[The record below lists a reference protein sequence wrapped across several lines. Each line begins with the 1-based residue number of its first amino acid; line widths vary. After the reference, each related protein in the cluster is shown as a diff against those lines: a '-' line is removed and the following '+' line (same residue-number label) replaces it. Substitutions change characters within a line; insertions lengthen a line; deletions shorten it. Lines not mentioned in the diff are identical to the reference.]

1 VRLVGLTGGI
11 ASGKTTF
18 AGALRARGVPVVDAD
33 ALSRAAVAPGTPAL
47 AEIVRV
53 FGTGVLAPDGAL
65 DRKRVAAIVFADPAA
80 RRRLEA
86 VIHPAVRAAMAAE
99 TARLAAE
106 GHPLAFYDTPRLY
119 EVGLEAL
126 LDSVVVVWAPL
137 HVQRDRLVLRD
148 GLTPDEADARLAAQL
163 PLDEKAARAD
173 FVVDNV
179 GPPEALMPKAERLL
193 ADLRAGLGR
202 KLPNAPPVRY

>member
-18 AGALRARGVPVVDAD
+18 AGALRARGVPVMDAD

-86 VIHPAVRAAMAAE
+86 VIHPAVRAAMAEE

-106 GHPLAFYDTPRLY
+106 GHALAFYDTPLLY

-137 HVQRDRLVLRD
+137 HVQRERLVLRD

-179 GPPEALMPKAERLL
+179 GPPEALAPKAERLL

-202 KLPNAPPVRY
+202 KLPNAPSVRY

>member
-18 AGALRARGVPVVDAD
+18 AGALRAHGVPVVDAD

-106 GHPLAFYDTPRLY
+106 GHALAFYDTPLLSQ
-119 EVGLEAL
+119 VGLEAL

-137 HVQRDRLVLRD
+137 HVQRERLVLRD

-179 GPPEALMPKAERLL
+179 GPPEALAPKAERLL